1 MDKFVIRILTWVFMI
16 SMVLV
21 YASSVL
27 LCMNLVPDFIFF
39 DTSSMIAVP

>member
-1 MDKFVIRILTWVFMI
+1 MNKFVIRILVWVFMI

-27 LCMNLVPDFIFF
+27 LFVNIVPDFIFF